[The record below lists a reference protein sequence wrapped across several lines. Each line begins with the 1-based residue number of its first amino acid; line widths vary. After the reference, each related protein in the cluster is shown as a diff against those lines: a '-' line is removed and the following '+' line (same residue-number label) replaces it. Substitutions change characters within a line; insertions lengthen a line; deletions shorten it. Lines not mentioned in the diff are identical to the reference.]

1 MVHNIRTKDEF
12 QDTIKTYPVV
22 VVDFYSTHATESKA
36 IAPTFAHANELD
48 RFKEFRFCKVDIE
61 DLKGLAE
68 EVGVSKPATFHMY
81 KNGEKINTLQ
91 SAEVEDLMQFL
102 ETGL

>member
-1 MVHNIRTKDEF
+1 M
-12 QDTIKTYPVV
+12 PVPV
-22 VVDFYSTHATESKA
+22 PLTNFS
-36 IAPTFAHANELD
+36 ANELD
-48 RFKEFRFCKVDIE
+48 RFKDFRFCKVDIE

-68 EVGVSKPATFHMY
+68 EVGVSQPATFHMY

-91 SAEVEDLMQFL
+91 SAETEDLMQFL